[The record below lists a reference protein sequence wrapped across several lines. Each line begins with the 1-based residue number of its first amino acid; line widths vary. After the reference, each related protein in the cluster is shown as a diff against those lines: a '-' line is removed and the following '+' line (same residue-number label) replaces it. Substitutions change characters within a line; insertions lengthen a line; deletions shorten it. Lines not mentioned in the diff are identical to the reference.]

1 MEKKPI
7 LIVDDE
13 KNIRLT
19 LSHALESLNLPVE
32 AVVNGEEALRKLQEK
47 TFSLV
52 FLDLKMP
59 GMDGMEVLRRI
70 KDDWPQIRVIII
82 TAHGT
87 IDSAVEAM
95 KLGAADFIQK
105 PFTPVEIRELATL
118 VLEREVLDGVS
129 AVEYGTLI
137 ELSKRYISDRDF
149 ATARETIRKAI
160 SADPSHP
167 EAYNLLGAL
176 YEAKKD
182 TASAEQYY
190 RKSIESNP
198 NTPDLYVSLA
208 SFYVRQNMADKA
220 VGELNA
226 ALQKNPNSI
235 SALMALA
242 GIYQSQNKNDL
253 AKQNYQKVL
262 KINPK
267 FPPAANNLAYIYAD
281 ENTNIDEAL
290 NLAQMASCVGQQ
302 AMRGKRIETGYR
314 NRTLSCFKKDDLM
327 PISRGFIKSGFKK

>member
-1 MEKKPI
+1 
-7 LIVDDE
+7 
-13 KNIRLT
+13 

-105 PFTPVEIRELATL
+105 PFTPGEIRELATL

-129 AVEYGTLI
+129 AVEYGALI

-149 ATARETIRKAI
+149 ATARETIHKAI
-160 SADPSHP
+160 AADPSHA

-176 YEAKKD
+176 FEIKGDWLEAQKF
-182 TASAEQYY
+182 Y
-190 RKSIESNP
+190 R
-198 NTPDLYVSLA
+198 
-208 SFYVRQNMADKA
+208 
-220 VGELNA
+220 A
-226 ALQKNPNSI
+226 AMDIDPTFKP
-235 SALMALA
+235 A
-242 GIYQSQNKNDL
+242 GANLERATSWNKFG
-253 AKQNYQKVL
+253 
-262 KINPK
+262 KIDFGSDNE
-267 FPPAANNLAYIYAD
+267 NLAAKD
-281 ENTNIDEAL
+281 
-290 NLAQMASCVGQQ
+290 
-302 AMRGKRIETGYR
+302 MRGNEER
-314 NRTLSCFKKDDLM
+314 NEE
-327 PISRGFIKSGFKK
+327 